1 MRQAVSIPGLLE
13 AGANLGLT
21 TLYATFAFLHTRAFL
36 AAPRVSLLAIVAFEA
51 AWAAMFLAR
60 RSALAVSR
68 DPVSWAAMLAGTFGP
83 LLFRPV
89 PGAHDVPL
97 AQAVQLSAMAFA
109 FYGLASLNRSIGLL
123 PANRGIRSAGAYR
136 VVRHPLYAAYAIAN
150 AGYVVSNWSVV
161 NAAVWVVAVA
171 AQLVRIRQEEILLLR
186 DPDYQA
192 YARSTRWRLLP
203 FVY

>member
-1 MRQAVSIPGLLE
+1 MGARITRSGLLT
-13 AGANLGLT
+13 AGMDVGVGAV
-21 TLYATFAFLHTRAFL
+21 YVAFALVHARAFL
-36 AAPRVSLLAIVAFEA
+36 DSPRVSVFAIVAFETVF
-51 AWAAMFLAR
+51 AAMFLVR
-60 RSALAVSR
+60 RSAVAVSR
-68 DPVSWAAMLAGTFGP
+68 DALSWAAMLAGTFGP

-123 PANRGIRSAGAYR
+123 PANRGVQRSGAYR
-136 VVRHPLYAAYAIAN
+136 FVRHPLYAAYAIAN
-150 AGYVVSNWSVV
+150 AGYLVSNGSIA
-161 NAAVWVVAVA
+161 NAAVWVAGVA